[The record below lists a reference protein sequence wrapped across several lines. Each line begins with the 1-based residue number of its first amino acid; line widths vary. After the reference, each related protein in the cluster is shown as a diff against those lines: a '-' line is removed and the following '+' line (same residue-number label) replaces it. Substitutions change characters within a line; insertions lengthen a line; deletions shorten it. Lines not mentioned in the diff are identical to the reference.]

1 MPKVDA
7 TTLRP
12 SEIYGKTQVD
22 NSLTMGERIR
32 KRFKPTD
39 TVKVHNIT
47 NKGIEWQWLEE
58 SDETYTIE
66 DGSNIKIVEREDPGL
81 WRLGPGEYDIL
92 PGSCAYLMIE
102 ALYKQTSILKT
113 GIVLHPLDEREIR
126 NFGFDDP
133 QMQEEFID
141 MAFRGKVTPQMMQ
154 QAALQSLGGDFK
166 PEVRQKLAD
175 LPTEKEEYEH
185 RTRGVGHSLPP
196 ASSAIPAVAPVD
208 TPHKELGDLQNEFET
223 DPATGAPAA
232 PPVTTP
238 PPADPPD
245 EEETQT
251 TTPPPPA
258 PPKPP
263 AAKKPVVANAK
274 SPVPTT

>member
-1 MPKVDA
+1 MPKIDA

-12 SEIYGKTQVD
+12 SQIYGKTQVD
-22 NSLTMGERIR
+22 NTLTMGERIR

-47 NKGIEWQWLEE
+47 NKKIKWQWLEE
-58 SDETYTIE
+58 SDETYRIE

-81 WRLGPGEYDIL
+81 WRLGAGEFDIL

-102 ALYKQTSILKT
+102 ALYKQTSVLKT

-141 MAFRGKVTPQMMQ
+141 MVFRGKVTPQMMQ
-154 QAALQSLGGDFK
+154 QAALQSLGGDFR

-175 LPTEKEEYEH
+175 LPTEREEYER
-185 RTRGVGHSLPP
+185 RTRGAAHTLSPVSSVIPP
-196 ASSAIPAVAPVD
+196 VAPVD
-208 TPHKELGDLQNEFET
+208 TGHKKLRDLQDEFED
-223 DPATGAPAA
+223 DPEIIFPPA
-232 PPVTTP
+232 PPVT
-238 PPADPPD
+238 
-245 EEETQT
+245 
-251 TTPPPPA
+251 

-263 AAKKPVVANAK
+263 ITKKPVATNAK
-274 SPVPTT
+274 PPVPTA

>member
-1 MPKVDA
+1 MPKIDA

-12 SEIYGKTQVD
+12 SQIYGKTQVD

-47 NKGIEWQWLEE
+47 NKKIKWQWLEE

-66 DGSNIKIVEREDPGL
+66 DGSNVKIVEREDPGL
-81 WRLGPGEYDIL
+81 WRLGAGEFDIL

-102 ALYKQTSILKT
+102 ALYKQTSVLKT

-141 MAFRGKVTPQMMQ
+141 MVFRGKVTPQMMQ

-175 LPTEKEEYEH
+175 LPTEREEYER
-185 RTRGVGHSLPP
+185 RTRGAAHTLSPVSSVIPP
-196 ASSAIPAVAPVD
+196 VTPVD
-208 TPHKELGDLQNEFET
+208 TGHKELGDLQDEFED
-223 DPATGAPAA
+223 DP
-232 PPVTTP
+232 
-238 PPADPPD
+238 
-245 EEETQT
+245 ETI
-251 TTPPPPA
+251 A

-263 AAKKPVVANAK
+263 ITEKPVAPDAK
-274 SPVPTT
+274 PPVSTV